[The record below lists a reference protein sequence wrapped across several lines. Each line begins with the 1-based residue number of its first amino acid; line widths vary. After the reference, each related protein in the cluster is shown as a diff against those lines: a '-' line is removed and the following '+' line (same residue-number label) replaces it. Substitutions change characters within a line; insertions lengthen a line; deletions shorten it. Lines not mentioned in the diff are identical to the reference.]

1 MAAVT
6 AVMVGGGNRARYA
19 YAPYARSNPDDL
31 RIVAIAEPDPQ
42 RRRIFASENGIH
54 SSMEFDCADSLY
66 EQGRLADMAIIAT
79 QDRDH
84 YDNALRA
91 MELGY
96 DLLLEKPISPRMDQ
110 CRSLLDTAVRL
121 HRKVSVAHVLRFA
134 PFYQTVRKLI
144 AQKAI
149 GELISL
155 ALEEDVGY
163 WHFAHSYVRG
173 AWRREDQSS
182 PSILAKCCHDLDL
195 IVWLCSSRCESL
207 SSTGDLRWFRSD
219 NAPSGSA
226 SRCLG
231 GCKLRGS
238 CPFDVEKIYV
248 ENEETGYRHSGWGPM
263 LYSVTDKKDP
273 DALMDALRDGPYG
286 RCVYHCDNDV
296 ADSQIVIGRM
306 ENGVDF
312 SLRMSAFS
320 ASGRRTVHVMGSRG
334 EITGDLQKK
343 SLTLQLFG
351 QDAVSADFSI
361 DGVYAHQGHGGGD
374 DRLIREI
381 LRYERGETGADGNLT
396 TLDLSMES
404 HFMAFASELSR
415 KNGSDCISMMDFR
428 G

>member
-121 HRKVSVAHVLRFA
+121 HRKVSVVHVLRFA

-173 AWRREDQSS
+173 AWRREDQS
-182 PSILAKCCHDLDL
+182 K
-195 IVWLCSSRCESL
+195 
-207 SSTGDLRWFRSD
+207 
-219 NAPSGSA
+219 
-226 SRCLG
+226 
-231 GCKLRGS
+231 
-238 CPFDVEKIYV
+238 
-248 ENEETGYRHSGWGPM
+248 HSGQ
-263 LYSVTDKKDP
+263 V
-273 DALMDALRDGPYG
+273 
-286 RCVYHCDNDV
+286 
-296 ADSQIVIGRM
+296 
-306 ENGVDF
+306 
-312 SLRMSAFS
+312 
-320 ASGRRTVHVMGSRG
+320 
-334 EITGDLQKK
+334 
-343 SLTLQLFG
+343 
-351 QDAVSADFSI
+351 
-361 DGVYAHQGHGGGD
+361 
-374 DRLIREI
+374 
-381 LRYERGETGADGNLT
+381 
-396 TLDLSMES
+396 LS
-404 HFMAFASELSR
+404 
-415 KNGSDCISMMDFR
+415 
-428 G
+428 